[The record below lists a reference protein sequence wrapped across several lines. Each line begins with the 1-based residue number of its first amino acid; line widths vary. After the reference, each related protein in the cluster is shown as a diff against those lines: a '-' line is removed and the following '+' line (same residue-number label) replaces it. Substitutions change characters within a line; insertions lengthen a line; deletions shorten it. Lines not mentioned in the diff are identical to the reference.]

1 MARLEKHIVR
11 ETLPR
16 YSTPMMETEFQ
27 KAKDLA
33 ILSILDEAEG
43 PLSGVELS
51 ALLQDRGYDL
61 SERTIRLY
69 LQRLDEEGYTESC
82 GRQGRSI
89 TDRGRTLLDEQRLI
103 HRVGYMSVRID
114 QMTYTMDF
122 DLPRRKGTVVINL
135 AILKKDDF
143 INYLP
148 MVEKVFEKGYAM
160 GTLVSLVKPGE
171 RIGGY
176 SIPEGH
182 IGFCTVCS
190 ITLNGVFLKYG
201 IPTRSLF
208 SGLLQL
214 EQGQARR
221 FVELISYDGTSIDPL
236 QLFIRGK
243 MTDYLS
249 AIRDGNGRIG
259 AGFREIPGESYQL
272 AVDLARQLDEIGL
285 GAFLKIGRPS
295 RDLLNVP
302 VHEGCCGL
310 IVIGG
315 LNPVAVF
322 EESGISVS
330 YSALTGY
337 MEFNRLFHFSQI
349 RERLQF

>member
-1 MARLEKHIVR
+1 
-11 ETLPR
+11 
-16 YSTPMMETEFQ
+16 MEVDSQ
-27 KAKDLA
+27 KAKELA
-33 ILSILDEAEG
+33 ILVTLDEMDRA
-43 PLSGVELS
+43 LSSGEIES
-51 ALLQDRGYDL
+51 LLRDKGYEM

-69 LQRLDEEGYTESC
+69 LQRFDAEGLTESI
-82 GRQGRSI
+82 GKQGRKI
-89 TDRGRTLLDEQRLI
+89 TDKGRTLLDEQRLI
-103 HRVGYMSVRID
+103 HRVGYMSTRID

-135 AILKKDDF
+135 AIIKKDDF
-143 INYLP
+143 IQYLP
-148 MVEKVFEKGYAM
+148 LVEQVFSLGYAM
-160 GTLVSLVKPGE
+160 GTLVNLLDEGE
-171 RIGGY
+171 RIGANT
-176 SIPEGH
+176 IPEGH

-190 ITLNGVFLKYG
+190 VTLNGVFLKYG

-214 EQGQARR
+214 EQGQAVR

-243 MTDYLS
+243 MTDYLG

-272 AVDLARQLDEIGL
+272 AMDLARQLQDIGL

-295 RDLLNVP
+295 RDVLNVP

-322 EESGISVS
+322 EESGIPVS
-330 YSALTGY
+330 YNALAGY
-337 MEFNRLFHFSQI
+337 MEFNR
-349 RERLQF
+349 

>member
-1 MARLEKHIVR
+1 
-11 ETLPR
+11 
-16 YSTPMMETEFQ
+16 MEAESQ
-27 KAKDLA
+27 KAKELA
-33 ILSILDEAEG
+33 ILSLLDETDA
-43 PLSGVELS
+43 PLSGSELE
-51 ALLQDRGYDL
+51 ALLKDKGYEL

-69 LQRLDEEGYTESC
+69 LQRLDAEGYTESV
-82 GRQGRSI
+82 GKQGRRI
-89 TDRGRTLLDEQRLI
+89 TDQGRALLDEQRLI
-103 HRVGYMSVRID
+103 HRVGYMSARID

-122 DLPRRKGTVVINL
+122 DLPRRRGTVVINL
-135 AILKKDDF
+135 AIIKVEDF
-143 INYLP
+143 IRYLP
-148 MVEKVFEKGYAM
+148 EVEQVFEKGYAM
-160 GTLVSLVKPGE
+160 GTLVSLLHEGE
-171 RIGGY
+171 RIGSYTIPAGY
-176 SIPEGH
+176 

-190 ITLNGVFLKYG
+190 VTLNGVFLKYG

-243 MTDYLS
+243 MTDYLG

-272 AVDLARQLDEIGL
+272 AQDLAHKLQEKGL
-285 GAFLKIGRPS
+285 GAYLKIGRPS

-330 YSALTGY
+330 YNALAGY
-337 MEFNRLFHFSQI
+337 MEYNQLFHYSQM
-349 RERLQF
+349 RDRLGL

>member
-1 MARLEKHIVR
+1 MVAESQR
-11 ETLPR
+11 
-16 YSTPMMETEFQ
+16 
-27 KAKDLA
+27 AKELA
-33 ILSILDEAEG
+33 ILSILDEADS
-43 PLSGVELS
+43 PLSGAELE
-51 ALLQDRGYDL
+51 ARLQDKGYEL

-69 LQRLDEEGYTESC
+69 LQRFDAEGYTESC
-82 GRQGRSI
+82 GKQGRKI
-89 TDRGRTLLDEQRLI
+89 TDRGRLLLDEERLI
-103 HRVGYMSVRID
+103 HRVGYMSARID

-135 AILKKDDF
+135 AIIKQEEFLR
-143 INYLP
+143 YLP
-148 MVEKVFEKGYAM
+148 QVELVFEKGYAM
-160 GTLVSLVKPGE
+160 GTLVSLLQEGE
-171 RIGGY
+171 RLGSY
-176 SIPEGH
+176 TIPTGH

-190 ITLNGVFLKYG
+190 VTLNGVFLKYG

-243 MTDYLS
+243 MTNYLG
-249 AIRDGNGRIG
+249 AIQDGNGRIG

-272 AVDLARQLDEIGL
+272 AQDLARQLQDIGL

-330 YSALTGY
+330 YNALAGY
-337 MEFNRLFHFSQI
+337 MEFNRLFHYSQM
-349 RERLQF
+349 RERLLH

>member
-1 MARLEKHIVR
+1 
-11 ETLPR
+11 
-16 YSTPMMETEFQ
+16 MEAESQ
-27 KAKDLA
+27 KAKKLA
-33 ILSILDEAEG
+33 ILSILDEADS
-43 PLSGVELS
+43 PLSGAELEER
-51 ALLQDRGYDL
+51 LRDKGYEL

-69 LQRLDEEGYTESC
+69 LQHLDAEGYTESV
-82 GRQGRSI
+82 GKQGRKI
-89 TDRGRTLLDEQRLI
+89 TDQGRMLLDEQRLI
-103 HRVGYMSVRID
+103 HRVGYMSARID

-135 AILKKDDF
+135 AIIKQEEFLR
-143 INYLP
+143 YLP
-148 MVEKVFEKGYAM
+148 QVELVFEKGYAM
-160 GTLVSLVKPGE
+160 GTLVSFLHEGE
-171 RIGGY
+171 RLGSY
-176 SIPEGH
+176 TIPTGH

-190 ITLNGVFLKYG
+190 VTLNGVFLKYG

-243 MTDYLS
+243 MTDYMG

-272 AVDLARQLDEIGL
+272 AQDLARQLQDIGL

-330 YSALTGY
+330 YNALAGY
-337 MEFNRLFHFSQI
+337 MEYNQLFHHSQM
-349 RERLQF
+349 RDRLGI

>member
-1 MARLEKHIVR
+1 
-11 ETLPR
+11 
-16 YSTPMMETEFQ
+16 MEAESQ
-27 KAKDLA
+27 KAKELA
-33 ILSILDEAEG
+33 ILGLLDENER
-43 PLSGVELS
+43 PLSGADLE
-51 ALLQDRGYDL
+51 ALLRDKGYEL

-69 LQRLDEEGYTESC
+69 LQRFDAEGLTESL
-82 GRQGRSI
+82 GKQGRKI
-89 TDRGRTLLDEQRLI
+89 TDKGRMKLDEQRLM
-103 HRVGYMSVRID
+103 HRVGYMSARID

-135 AILKKDDF
+135 AIIKKDDF
-143 INYLP
+143 LVYLP
-148 MVEKVFEKGYAM
+148 MVEQVFEKGYAM
-160 GTLVSLVKPGE
+160 GTLVSIVGPGE
-171 RIGGY
+171 RIGAY
-176 SIPEGH
+176 VIPEEH

-190 ITLNGVFLKYG
+190 VTLNGVFLKYG

-208 SGLLQL
+208 SGLLHL
-214 EQGQARR
+214 EQGQAVR

-243 MTDYLS
+243 MTDYLG
-249 AIRDGNGRIG
+249 AIKDGNGRIG

-272 AVDLARQLDEIGL
+272 AMDLARQLQDIGL

-322 EESGISVS
+322 EESGIPVS
-330 YSALTGY
+330 YNALAGY
-337 MEFNRLFHFSQI
+337 MEFNRLFHYSQM
-349 RERLQF
+349 RERLGL

>member
-1 MARLEKHIVR
+1 
-11 ETLPR
+11 
-16 YSTPMMETEFQ
+16 MEADSQ
-27 KAKDLA
+27 KAKELA
-33 ILSILDEAEG
+33 ILVNLDETDRA
-43 PLSGVELS
+43 LSSGEIE
-51 ALLQDRGYDL
+51 ALLRDKGYEM

-69 LQRLDEEGYTESC
+69 LQRFDAEGLTESI
-82 GRQGRSI
+82 GKQGRKI
-89 TDRGRTLLDEQRLI
+89 TDKGRTLLDEQRLI
-103 HRVGYMSVRID
+103 HRVGYMSTRID

-135 AILKKDDF
+135 AIIKKDDF
-143 INYLP
+143 IQYLP
-148 MVEKVFEKGYAM
+148 LVEQVFSLGYAM
-160 GTLVSLVKPGE
+160 GTLVSLVDAGE
-171 RIGGY
+171 RIGTFT
-176 SIPEGH
+176 IPEGH

-190 ITLNGVFLKYG
+190 VTLNGVFLKYG

-214 EQGQARR
+214 EQGQAVR

-243 MTDYLS
+243 MTNYLGS
-249 AIRDGNGRIG
+249 IRDGNGRIG

-272 AVDLARQLDEIGL
+272 AMDLARQLQDIGL

-295 RDLLNVP
+295 RDVLNVP
-302 VHEGCCGL
+302 VHEGSCGL

-322 EESGISVS
+322 EESGISVT
-330 YSALTGY
+330 YNALAGY
-337 MEFNRLFHFSQI
+337 MEFNRLFPYSQM
-349 RERLQF
+349 RERLKVN